1 MIQELCPLFLVN
13 VPEIFDTDTQD
24 DDPKSRSYLGK
35 VRRLVLTQ
43 GRRWGVAPQGAR
55 PALLPGRVLLEGA
68 RPALLKGRVP
78 LEDARPALLKGRP
91 CRRAPAP
98 PRPGRPASLLPEKK
112 RNSRS

>member
-1 MIQELCPLFLVN
+1 MAKAGRQ
-13 VPEIFDTDTQD
+13 T
-24 DDPKSRSYLGK
+24 
-35 VRRLVLTQ
+35 
-43 GRRWGVAPQGAR
+43 RRWGVAPQGAR
-55 PALLPGRVLLEGA
+55 PALLPGRVLLEGARPALLKGRVPLEGA